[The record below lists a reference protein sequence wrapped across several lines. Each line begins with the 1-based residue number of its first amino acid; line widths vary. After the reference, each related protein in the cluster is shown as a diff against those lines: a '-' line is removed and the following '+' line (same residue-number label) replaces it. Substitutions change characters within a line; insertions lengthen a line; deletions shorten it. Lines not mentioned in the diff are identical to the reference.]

1 MNPKLTVKKFQD
13 YLKQTKRKFQFKA
26 RTNTANPIAWYLRDL
41 GNTNVVVTKDMIA
54 YINRIGEG
62 AEYTAPRWVSNFLDT
77 YTKAPAKHR
86 LSYAARTLNT
96 QTAKTKSI

>member
-1 MNPKLTVKKFQD
+1 MNPKLTVKKFQE

-26 RTNTANPIAWYLRDL
+26 RTNTANPVAWYLRDL
-41 GNTNVVVTKDMIA
+41 GYKNVTVNADVIGYT
-54 YINRIGEG
+54 NRIGETV
-62 AEYTAPRWVSNFLDT
+62 AIFSPRWVSNFLDT

-96 QTAKTKSI
+96 QTAKTKI